1 MHLKLLLPGETLI
14 DAAVAKVVAES
25 EDGQF
30 CLLPRHVDWVAALV
44 PGLLLHTTLDGEEHP
59 VAVDTGTLVKCG
71 PEVLVSVRAAVA
83 GHDLETLRATVD
95 REFLQLSEQDRQV
108 RSALARL
115 EASALRRFVELR

>member
-14 DAAVAKVVAES
+14 DTAVTKVVAEG

-44 PGLLLHTTLDGEEHP
+44 PGLLLYTTSDEVEHP

-71 PEVLVSVRAAVA
+71 PEVLVSVRAAVT
-83 GHDLETLRATVD
+83 GLDLESLRATVEL
-95 REFLQLSEQDRQV
+95 EFRQLSEQDRQV